1 MSAWFKN
8 GAKKLQPD
16 QDGLVYHLFN
26 SAVIPNI
33 ANELSLN
40 IQIYYSQVQKK
51 QEGGDVFFLRDF
63 WRPSPPQLILTP
75 CLLIS

>member
-1 MSAWFKN
+1 MSTWFKN

-40 IQIYYSQVQKK
+40 IQIYY
-51 QEGGDVFFLRDF
+51 
-63 WRPSPPQLILTP
+63 
-75 CLLIS
+75 